1 MIDFMIED
9 YIPSGYA
16 NRVSREYLQAI
27 LHAQDRAIRRQIE
40 EAAER
45 GILIVSADGG
55 YFRPTKA
62 DEVYVGQYFGQED
75 KRFRTISHKR
85 KIQRQLW
92 EHIQPAA
99 KKSKEI
105 PGQMSIFEVAQ

>member
-1 MIDFMIED
+1 MFELMIED
-9 YIPSGYA
+9 YIPSGYK
-16 NRVSREYLQAI
+16 NRVSRDYLHGI
-27 LHAQDRAIRRQIE
+27 LHTPDRAIRKMIE

-45 GILIVSADGG
+45 GVLIISANGG

-62 DEVYVGQYFGQED
+62 DEIYVGQYFGQED

-85 KIQRQLW
+85 KVQRQLW

-99 KKSKEI
+99 KKSKQI
-105 PGQMSIFEVAQ
+105 PGQMSLFEMVK